1 MKNSQTSAPAITA
14 DMDLWGQTLAA
25 QLNVSAQDVGHDIG
39 ERLRVARQTALKSRP
54 MPQRL
59 MRHSLAVQANGT
71 LSGLPDEGLNLW
83 RILGSAL
90 PLLALVLGLNR
101 RADELLP
108 CAHDFLQHGL
118 GAMGIFARAHA
129 HEAPEIPDEMGLVV
143 VVAVDRAEPTPLG
156 QFEER
161 EQDAM
166 SADDPEQVKA
176 TQGIE

>member
-1 MKNSQTSAPAITA
+1 MKNSQTSATAITA

-25 QLNVSAQDVGHDIG
+25 QLNMSAQDVGHDIG

-90 PLLALVLGLNR
+90 PLLALVLGLMLIQSLQR
-101 RADELLP
+101 DLAETDIAALDSALLLDELPPDAYTDPGFVQFMKIQLHLD
-108 CAHDFLQHGL
+108 ARHD
-118 GAMGIFARAHA
+118 
-129 HEAPEIPDEMGLVV
+129 
-143 VVAVDRAEPTPLG
+143 
-156 QFEER
+156 
-161 EQDAM
+161 
-166 SADDPEQVKA
+166 
-176 TQGIE
+176 

>member
-25 QLNVSAQDVGHDIG
+25 QLNMSAQDVGHDIG

-90 PLLALVLGLNR
+90 PLLALVLGLMLIQSLQR
-101 RADELLP
+101 DLAETDIATLDSALLLDELPPDAYTDPGFVQFMKIQLH
-108 CAHDFLQHGL
+108 HD
-118 GAMGIFARAHA
+118 ARH
-129 HEAPEIPDEMGLVV
+129 D
-143 VVAVDRAEPTPLG
+143 
-156 QFEER
+156 
-161 EQDAM
+161 
-166 SADDPEQVKA
+166 
-176 TQGIE
+176 

>member
-25 QLNVSAQDVGHDIG
+25 QLNLSAQDVGHDIG

-90 PLLALVLGLNR
+90 PLLALVLGLMLIQSLQR
-101 RADELLP
+101 DLAETDIATLDSALLLDELPPDAYTDPGFIQFMKIQLHLD
-108 CAHDFLQHGL
+108 ARHD
-118 GAMGIFARAHA
+118 
-129 HEAPEIPDEMGLVV
+129 
-143 VVAVDRAEPTPLG
+143 
-156 QFEER
+156 
-161 EQDAM
+161 
-166 SADDPEQVKA
+166 
-176 TQGIE
+176 

>member
-25 QLNVSAQDVGHDIG
+25 QLNMSAQDVGHDIG

-90 PLLALVLGLNR
+90 PLLALVLGLMLIQSLQR
-101 RADELLP
+101 DLAETDIATLDSALLLDELPPDAYTDPGFVQFMKIQLHLD
-108 CAHDFLQHGL
+108 ARHD
-118 GAMGIFARAHA
+118 
-129 HEAPEIPDEMGLVV
+129 
-143 VVAVDRAEPTPLG
+143 
-156 QFEER
+156 
-161 EQDAM
+161 
-166 SADDPEQVKA
+166 
-176 TQGIE
+176 